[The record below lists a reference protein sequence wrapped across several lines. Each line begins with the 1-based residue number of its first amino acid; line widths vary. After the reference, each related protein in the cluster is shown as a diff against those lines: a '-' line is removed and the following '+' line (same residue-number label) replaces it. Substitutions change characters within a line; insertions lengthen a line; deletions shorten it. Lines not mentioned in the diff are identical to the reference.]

1 MSQSQRRVIVASAL
15 GNALEFYDFTL
26 YGVFATVIAKLFFPS
41 TDPTASLLASW
52 GAFAAGF
59 LMRPF
64 GATVF
69 GFIGDRL
76 GRKNALTVSL
86 LLMGV
91 PTLVIGLL
99 PSYEAIGILAPVIL
113 ICCRLLQ
120 GLCTGGEYNGAA
132 IYALEH
138 QRGGSKGFAGG
149 VITGS
154 CVVGALLAT
163 FLGSIVTGSN
173 MPEEAWRLPFLFGS
187 LICFLGFYMRRTLE
201 ESPEFNTWQSVPT
214 QHRWSFFQVFK
225 IMKGAMFMTFLI
237 GCLNGVL
244 SYTLFGF
251 MNAYLSHYQGIP
263 IQKAMQLNIPGLLTF
278 MIGSP
283 LLGLLFDRLGSKP
296 YYKFAI
302 TYLITVALPIYFLA
316 QSGSTLLIILAQV
329 MLGVATASIAGPQHA
344 FVQRLF
350 PVPARYLGISV
361 SFCAGM
367 ALCGGTTPMVLTYLI
382 NKTQNLYLPAFYLSA
397 VTTVFAVAFYTLK
410 LRLYEEASPQPINKN
425 SGKEKAHSQA
435 A

>member
-1 MSQSQRRVIVASAL
+1 MSRRRVIVASAL

-76 GRKNALTVSL
+76 GRKNALTISL

-99 PSYEAIGILAPVIL
+99 PAYETIGVLAPVIL

-138 QRGGSKGFAGG
+138 QSGGSKGFAGG

-163 FLGSIVTGSN
+163 FLGSIVTGPN
-173 MPEEAWRLPFLFGS
+173 MPEEAWRFPFLFGS
-187 LICFLGFYMRRTLE
+187 LICLLGFYMRRTLE
-201 ESPEFNTWQSVPT
+201 ESPEFNALRSTPAQ
-214 QHRWSFFQVFK
+214 QRWSFLQVLK
-225 IMKGAMFMTFLI
+225 TTRGAMLMTLVI

-263 IQKAMQLNIPGLLTF
+263 LQKAMQLNIPGLLTF

-283 LLGLLFDRLGSKP
+283 LLGLLFDKLGAKS
-296 YYKFAI
+296 YYRIAI
-302 TYLITVALPIYFLA
+302 TYLMTVALPIYFLA
-316 QSGSTLLIILAQV
+316 QSGETSLIVLAQM

-350 PVPARYLGISV
+350 PVSARYLGISV

-382 NKTQNLYLPAFYLSA
+382 NKTQNLYLPGLYLIA
-397 VTTVFAVAFYTLK
+397 VTVVFAVAFYTLK
-410 LRLYEEASPQPINKN
+410 LRLYEGSSSQPINKN
-425 SGKEKAHSQA
+425 SDKEKARPQA